1 MQSSLENYIKNLSVQ
16 LTLQKT
22 VSLNIS
28 KQFSVLTKN
37 KNISFS
43 NIDFPTPYLPMYFHH
58 RPGSRRHTLSQL
70 LTDFTI
76 VLRGW
81 NMHGAEDDETELERR
96 LA

>member
-28 KQFSVLTKN
+28 KQLTKN

-43 NIDFPTPYLPMYFHH
+43 NIDFPTPHLPMYFHH

-70 LTDFTI
+70 LTDFTT

-81 NMHGAEDDETELERR
+81 NMHGAEDETELERR

>member
-28 KQFSVLTKN
+28 KQLTKN

-58 RPGSRRHTLSQL
+58 RPGTRRHTLSQL
-70 LTDFTI
+70 LTDFTT
-76 VLRGW
+76 VLRG
-81 NMHGAEDDETELERR
+81 
-96 LA
+96 